1 MEDKQYNGLGTVD
14 IERTYH
20 NAMDIWKQF
29 YLKFLFGNDIFEE
42 HFYDCLPG
50 DIEKHPFKIAQKV
63 RARCI
68 INSLEDC
75 MSEIFDDMVATGLN
89 VPESGINPPLPP
101 HHPDYKPPIDGG
113 LDMIQVA

>member
-1 MEDKQYNGLGTVD
+1 MIVSQ
-14 IERTYH
+14 
-20 NAMDIWKQF
+20 
-29 YLKFLFGNDIFEE
+29 
-42 HFYDCLPG
+42 G

-89 VPESGINPPLPP
+89 VFLKW
-101 HHPDYKPPIDGG
+101 Y
-113 LDMIQVA
+113 